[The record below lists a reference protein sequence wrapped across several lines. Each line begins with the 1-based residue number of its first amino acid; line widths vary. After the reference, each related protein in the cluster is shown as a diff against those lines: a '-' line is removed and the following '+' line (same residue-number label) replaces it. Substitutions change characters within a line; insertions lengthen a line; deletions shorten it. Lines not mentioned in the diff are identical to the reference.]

1 MCAASPLAAVA
12 LPSPALAQESPPPP
26 VWTDAEVRAAARR
39 ASPAVRRAR
48 AALEIARASRVFG
61 RRPPV
66 GNPTVGVIA
75 LPGWPDYGALTY
87 GATLGLPIDV
97 GGSRSAYGREAE
109 AEVRVA
115 EDRLYAA
122 IHEAEQQARGARVDL
137 ALARALVTVQR
148 ERLDAASAAE
158 RGVVARVNAGAST
171 AVDAALAR
179 RERAEAEA
187 DLASA
192 LRRET
197 EALGAF
203 RGALDLP
210 PSEPVAVEPAER
222 PEPVAREETPRAQAE
237 AARRRRDLSA
247 LDRSAE
253 RWELTA
259 QRHRASAVA
268 PLTVSLEAQQVAVGP
283 QEVAN
288 SIGASVRWEL
298 PFVQRAQGDQAVSR
312 AEASGQRVAG
322 VLLRRQ
328 IDREVFDAVSR
339 LEHALA
345 ELDVLEREA
354 VPAAERLVEATE
366 ASWAAGALDFFR
378 VLVARRDLLAMRAR
392 VLEARRTAWQARI
405 EFDRAM
411 GGDATARPAR
421 GR

>member
-1 MCAASPLAAVA
+1 M
-12 LPSPALAQESPPPP
+12 
-26 VWTDAEVRAAARR
+26 
-39 ASPAVRRAR
+39 RRAR

-61 RRPPV
+61 DHPRV
-66 GNPTVGVIA
+66 GNPTVGVLA
-75 LPGWPDYGALTY
+75 LPGWPDFGALTY
-87 GATLGLPIDV
+87 AATLGLPIDV
-97 GGSRSAYGREAE
+97 GGYRSAYGREAE
-109 AEVRVA
+109 AEVRAA

-122 IHEAEQQARGARVDL
+122 IHEAEQQARGARIDL

-148 ERLDAASAAE
+148 ERLEAATAAE
-158 RGVVARVNAGAST
+158 RGVVARVEAGAST

-187 DLASA
+187 DLAGA
-192 LRRET
+192 LRREA

-210 PSEPVAVEPAER
+210 PNEAVAVEPAER
-222 PEPVAREETPRAQAE
+222 PEPVAREEAPRAQVE
-237 AARRRRDLSA
+237 ATRRRRDLSA
-247 LDRSAE
+247 TDRSAE

-259 QRHRASAVA
+259 QRNRAGAVA

-328 IDREVFDAVSR
+328 IEREVSNAVAR
-339 LEHALA
+339 LGHALA
-345 ELDVLEREA
+345 ELDALEREA

-392 VLEARRTAWQARI
+392 VLEARRAAWQARI

-411 GGDATARPAR
+411 GGDASARPAP